1 MDTKNIIRQ
10 TMKRRISIII
20 QGNVQGV
27 NFRYETK
34 FQAKALGL
42 TGWVKNAS
50 QDKVE
55 VLAEGE
61 EEKLKG
67 LVRWCAHGPTHAKV
81 DKISFK
87 WLPKTDEFSMFEI
100 K

>member
-1 MDTKNIIRQ
+1 MDTKNIFRQ

-20 QGNVQGV
+20 RGRVQGV
-27 NFRYETK
+27 SFRYETK

-50 QDKVE
+50 QDTVE

-61 EEKLKG
+61 EENLKE
-67 LVRWCAHGPTHAKV
+67 LARWCAHGPTRSRV
-81 DKISFK
+81 DKIDFK
-87 WLPKTDEFSMFEI
+87 WSPKTGEFSSFEI